1 MGSKEFREDLDTEIK
16 ELEQAIW
23 PDAVPPVDP
32 AVSDAADQS
41 PPGTGEPDVEQP
53 SAATDTG
60 PTEEE
65 QVNFEV
71 QQEQQAPSQ
80 AEDEKKPTRVSW
92 KTRFTKLKQ
101 YHDTETYKTRVQIGQ
116 LYDKIATLESE
127 LKASRSELQVM
138 KESKPLSIKEIATQE
153 EIDAVGEE
161 ELATMH
167 RLASKTADA
176 ATKDLKDRLAQ
187 AEAREAKLRQEQ
199 AQAARAQ
206 AYDIFLNRLETL
218 VPDYAVIDVDPRFNT
233 WLQEAEPTTGFVR
246 KDLFQR
252 AEASGDVGRVAG
264 FFNEFKMLMNPAKQ
278 NLEQK
283 VTPVGNSATPQPAKQ
298 EGQEIVPVAHYEK
311 FMADVTRGRFKGR
324 ETEARQWEAYFDKA
338 MAEGR
343 LR

>member
-16 ELEQAIW
+16 ELEKAIW
-23 PDAVPPVDP
+23 PDSVPPVDP

-41 PPGTGEPDVEQP
+41 PPGTSEPDVEQP
-53 SAATDTG
+53 SAATDTE
-60 PTEEE
+60 PTEEN

-71 QQEQQAPSQ
+71 QQDQFSQ
-80 AEDEKKPTRVSW
+80 VEDEKKPTRVSW

-101 YHDTETYKTRVQIGQ
+101 YHDTETYKSRVQVGQ

-127 LKASRSELQVM
+127 LKAAKGELQVLR
-138 KESKPLSIKEIATQE
+138 ESKPLSIKDIATQE

-176 ATKDLKDRLAQ
+176 ATKELKDRLAQ

-206 AYDIFLNRLETL
+206 AYDIFLNRLEVL
-218 VPDYAVIDVDPRFNT
+218 VPDYTVIDVDPRFNA
-233 WLQEAEPTTGFVR
+233 WLQEPEPTTGFVR

-264 FFNEFKMLMNPAKQ
+264 FFNEFKALMTPVRQ

-283 VTPVGNSATPQPAKQ
+283 VTPVGNSATSQPAKQ